1 MTSGATWVRIPMVE
15 RFAIGQGVSRLE
27 DPRLL
32 KGGGRFMD
40 DLDLPNAAHGFV
52 LRLPHAHARIRGI
65 DTAAAAAMPGVLA
78 VLTGADWRSDG
89 LGAVTCDM
97 RMERPDGT
105 PFYNPPNFPLVADKV
120 RMVGDYVVFVVAETL
135 AQAKDAAEAI
145 AVDYKTLTA
154 VATGPDAV
162 APEAPAIWEDNPDN
176 ICYFHTAG
184 DAEAVDAAFAGA
196 AHVFSQR
203 LWINRV
209 SANSMEPRGAIGV
222 YDPFENRYTLYS
234 DYRHHTATAGTL
246 PPTSSTYPRRNCELS
261 PTMSAAVSA

>member
-1 MTSGATWVRIPMVE
+1 
-15 RFAIGQGVSRLE
+15 
-27 DPRLL
+27 
-32 KGGGRFMD
+32 MD
-40 DLDLPNAAHGFV
+40 DLDLPNAAHGFI
-52 LRLPHAHARIRGI
+52 LRCHMHTHGSAASTRPPRQRCRASSPSSREPTGVPTGSVPSPATCNGAARRH
-65 DTAAAAAMPGVLA
+65 TFL
-78 VLTGADWRSDG
+78 
-89 LGAVTCDM
+89 
-97 RMERPDGT
+97 
-105 PFYNPPNFPLVADKV
+105 NPPNFPLVADKV

-154 VATGPDAV
+154 VATGPDAI
-162 APEAPAIWEDNPDN
+162 APEAPTIWEDNPDN

-234 DYRHHTATAGTL
+234 GLQTPHRNRWDIAA
-246 PPTSSTYPRRNCELS
+246 TSSTYPRRNCELS